1 MPFYARVYLF
11 LTITPPPSIPTPR
24 LPFPPQHAAIA
35 FNRTSSSW
43 ELTVFSKNGVTVDG
57 LHYQHVPS
65 SGSSPPVVPLNS
77 VSALRL
83 GPISAYFTTA
93 MGD

>member
-1 MPFYARVYLF
+1 MPARVYLF
-11 LTITPPPSIPTPR
+11 LTITPPPTPTP
-24 LPFPPQHAAIA
+24 PPQHASIA
-35 FNRTSSSW
+35 FNRNSSSW

-65 SGSSPPVVPLNS
+65 GGNSPPVVPLNS
-77 VSALRL
+77 VSALRI